1 MPGKLTDAKLQGL
14 KMYRVCELDL
24 WSSPT
29 MRGQWSTLPGAAK
42 VKAILNT
49 DAIRLMS
56 EGLPT
61 LNKFGRLLGHFS
73 GPTRPQLVR
82 NSPKIDRATTDRP

>member
-61 LNKFGRLLGHFS
+61 LNKFGRLLGHFLA
-73 GPTRPQLVR
+73 RLVR
-82 NSPKIDRATTDRP
+82 ISPKIDRATTDRP